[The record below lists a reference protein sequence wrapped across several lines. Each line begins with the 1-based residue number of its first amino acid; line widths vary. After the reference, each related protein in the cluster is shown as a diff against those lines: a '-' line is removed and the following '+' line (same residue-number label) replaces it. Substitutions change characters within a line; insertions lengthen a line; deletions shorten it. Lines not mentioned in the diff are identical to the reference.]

1 MDRERR
7 GMAVLTA
14 PPGPAPGRMAAWF
27 GRPLASLP
35 RMAAI
40 LALLAIAAACIWS
53 VWATGRLI
61 HADQQR
67 SAALEAAQR
76 AAPIKG
82 ATGDLGLYRA
92 IDARM
97 AQGQGYYHAAIAEH
111 LAHDF
116 PTKPFFTI
124 RSPVLAEGTVLFGAN
139 GWRLIAITALALSLA
154 GLIGLPPSVANT
166 PERFAAALLLVLGG
180 LGAFID
186 IAGLVHE
193 LIAGLLLSASLL
205 FYRPGR
211 WVPSLLLAAAALAV
225 RELALPFLLLW
236 LAFAMIERHR
246 TQVLAL
252 LCVLGFFAVGMAL
265 HAQAVI
271 ALRQP
276 GAPASPGW
284 WGLDGPQAFLEGI
297 LRLTPLSVLP
307 LALGA
312 PLALLPL
319 LGWIGLG
326 GRLGWFAALWF
337 GGFALAMAIFA
348 RPDNFYWGMMVLPA
362 YGAGLAFVPRA
373 ILTLV
378 DRARTPGQTG

>member
-166 PERFAAALLLVLGG
+166 PERFAAVALHSGPAFGEARSGVGALDVMRRGVHHDPVELLERQLGG
-180 LGAFID
+180 EP
-186 IAGLVHE
+186 H
-193 LIAGLLLSASLL
+193 
-205 FYRPGR
+205 PG
-211 WVPSLLLAAAALAV
+211 
-225 RELALPFLLLW
+225 
-236 LAFAMIERHR
+236 M
-246 TQVLAL
+246 
-252 LCVLGFFAVGMAL
+252 
-265 HAQAVI
+265 
-271 ALRQP
+271 
-276 GAPASPGW
+276 PARS
-284 WGLDGPQAFLEGI
+284 
-297 LRLTPLSVLP
+297 R
-307 LALGA
+307 
-312 PLALLPL
+312 
-319 LGWIGLG
+319 
-326 GRLGWFAALWF
+326 
-337 GGFALAMAIFA
+337 
-348 RPDNFYWGMMVLPA
+348 
-362 YGAGLAFVPRA
+362 
-373 ILTLV
+373 
-378 DRARTPGQTG
+378 